1 MLARGKAFFGSIKT
15 HMIAPFNWIHSA
27 RIFLDRFIYMLSEW
41 SRRAQAKSLRQIP
54 KIPIFNPMNQLLSH
68 LPQHKQDQLAEIV
81 TVIREIADPAKIIL
95 FGSHTSDKWVED
107 EYEERGA
114 TYSYISDYDILV
126 VIPDGDKEK
135 EHDIASKIENRTLK
149 YKNDVSPIVHSFN
162 YVNKGLEMGQ
172 YFFRDIVKE
181 GIVLFDTGEFT
192 FSEPKPLS
200 RYQEREIAIRNYD
213 KWVKSGSRFL
223 KITKNSLIEAEKDG
237 DPLNEVIFNLNQSA
251 EKFYGGLLLVY
262 TGYKPKTHKLK
273 VYRKY
278 SKHIDEGLNQI
289 FKYPVGDSEEYRL
302 FDILNKAYL
311 DARYQD
317 DYYIAPDDLKKL
329 IGKVEKLESVVIKLC
344 QERIT
349 SLLF

>member
-1 MLARGKAFFGSIKT
+1 
-15 HMIAPFNWIHSA
+15 
-27 RIFLDRFIYMLSEW
+27 
-41 SRRAQAKSLRQIP
+41 
-54 KIPIFNPMNQLLSH
+54 MNQLLSH
-68 LPQHKQDQLAEIV
+68 LPEHKQNELAEIV
-81 TVIREIADPAKIIL
+81 KVIREVADPAKVIL

-126 VIPDGDKEK
+126 VIADGDKDR

-172 YFFRDIVKE
+172 YFFRDIIKE
-181 GIVLFDTGEFT
+181 GIVLFDTGEFI
-192 FSEPKPLS
+192 FSEVKPLS
-200 RYQEREIAIRNYD
+200 REEEKEVALRNYN
-213 KWVKSGSRFL
+213 KWVKSGARFL
-223 KITKNSLIEAEKDG
+223 KITKNSLKVALKDG
-237 DPLNEVIFNLNQSA
+237 DPLNEVIFNLNQAA
-251 EKFYGGLLLVY
+251 EKLYGGLLLVY

-278 SKHIDEGLNQI
+278 SKHIDENLNQI
-289 FKYPVGDSEEYRL
+289 FKYPIGDSEEYRL

-317 DYYIAPDDLKKL
+317 DYHITLEDLKKL
-329 IGKVEKLESVVIKLC
+329 IFKVENLETIIVRLC
-344 QERIT
+344 NKKINA
-349 SLLF
+349 

>member
-1 MLARGKAFFGSIKT
+1 
-15 HMIAPFNWIHSA
+15 
-27 RIFLDRFIYMLSEW
+27 
-41 SRRAQAKSLRQIP
+41 
-54 KIPIFNPMNQLLSH
+54 MNQLLSH
-68 LPQHKQDQLAEIV
+68 LPEHKQNELAEIV
-81 TVIREIADPAKIIL
+81 KVIREVTDPAKIIL

-126 VIPDGDKEK
+126 VIPDGDKDK

-172 YFFRDIVKE
+172 YFFRDIIKE
-181 GIVLFDTGEFT
+181 GIVLFDTKELT
-192 FSEPKPLS
+192 FSEPRPLS
-200 RYQEREIAIRNYD
+200 REQEKEITVRNFD
-213 KWVKSGSRFL
+213 NWIKTGSSFL
-223 KITKNSLIEAEKDG
+223 DGTKALFYNAQQKGLDFRQ
-237 DPLNEVIFNLNQSA
+237 VVFNLNQTA

-278 SKHIDEGLNQI
+278 SKHIDEELNKI
-289 FKYPVGDSEEYRL
+289 FKYPIDDSEEYRL

-317 DYYIAPDDLKKL
+317 DYYIDIEDLKKL
-329 IGKVEKLESVVIKLC
+329 IAKVEKLEFLIKELC
-344 QERIT
+344 NKKIN
-349 SLLF
+349 SL

>member
-1 MLARGKAFFGSIKT
+1 
-15 HMIAPFNWIHSA
+15 
-27 RIFLDRFIYMLSEW
+27 
-41 SRRAQAKSLRQIP
+41 
-54 KIPIFNPMNQLLSH
+54 MNQHLSH
-68 LPQHKQDQLAEIV
+68 LPLHKQNELAEIV
-81 TVIREIADPAKIIL
+81 KVIREVADPAKIIL

-107 EYEERGA
+107 EYDEGGA

-126 VIPDGDKEK
+126 VLPDGDKDR
-135 EHDIASKIENRTLK
+135 EHDVASKIENRTLK

-172 YFFRDIVKE
+172 YFFRDIIKE
-181 GIVLFDTGEFT
+181 GIVLFDSGVLT

-200 RYQEREIAIRNYD
+200 EEQEKEIAIRNYD
-213 KWVKSGSRFL
+213 KWVNSGIRFL
-223 KITKNSLIEAEKDG
+223 DHTKVMLENALSKEF
-237 DPLNEVIFNLNQSA
+237 PLNEVIFNLNQSA

-278 SKHIDEGLNQI
+278 SKHIDDNLNQV
-289 FKYPVGDSEEYRL
+289 FKYPVDESEEYRL

-317 DYYIAPDDLKKL
+317 DYYIDPDDLDKL
-329 IGKVEKLESVVIKLC
+329 IRKVDKLEKIVVELC
-344 QERIT
+344 KKRI
-349 SLLF
+349 L

>member
-1 MLARGKAFFGSIKT
+1 
-15 HMIAPFNWIHSA
+15 
-27 RIFLDRFIYMLSEW
+27 
-41 SRRAQAKSLRQIP
+41 
-54 KIPIFNPMNQLLSH
+54 MNQLLFH
-68 LPQHKQDQLAEIV
+68 LPEHKQHEIAEIV
-81 TVIREIADPAKIIL
+81 KVIREVADPAKIIL

-107 EYEERGA
+107 EYKERGA

-126 VIPDGDKEK
+126 VIPEGDKDK

-172 YFFRDIVKE
+172 YFFRDILKE
-181 GIVLFDTGEFT
+181 GIVLFDTGEYT
-192 FSEPKPLS
+192 FSDPKPLS
-200 RYQEREIAIRNYD
+200 REQEKELIVRNFD
-213 KWVKSGSRFL
+213 NWIKAGSSFL
-223 KITKNSLIEAEKDG
+223 DGTKALFDNALQKGLDFRQ
-237 DPLNEVIFNLNQSA
+237 VVFNLNQTA

-278 SKHIDEGLNQI
+278 SKHIDEDLNYL
-289 FKYPVGDSEEYRL
+289 FKYPIGDSEEYRL

-317 DYYIAPDDLKKL
+317 DYYIDLQDLKKL
-329 IGKVEKLESVVIKLC
+329 ISKVEKLEFSVKNLC
-344 QERIT
+344 EKRIAEL
-349 SLLF
+349 S

>member
-1 MLARGKAFFGSIKT
+1 
-15 HMIAPFNWIHSA
+15 
-27 RIFLDRFIYMLSEW
+27 
-41 SRRAQAKSLRQIP
+41 
-54 KIPIFNPMNQLLSH
+54 MNQLSH
-68 LPQHKQDQLAEIV
+68 LPQHKQSELAEIV
-81 TVIREIADPAKIIL
+81 KVICEVAEPAKIIL

-126 VIPDGDKEK
+126 VISDGDKDR

-172 YFFRDIVKE
+172 YFFRDIIKE
-181 GIVLFDTGEFT
+181 GIVLFDSGEFI
-192 FSEPKPLS
+192 FSDSKPLS
-200 RYQEREIAIRNYD
+200 RDEEKEVALRSYE

-223 KITKNSLIEAEKDG
+223 KITKNSLNVALEDG
-237 DPLNEVIFNLNQSA
+237 DPLNEIIFNLNQAA
-251 EKFYGGLLLVY
+251 EKLYGGLLLVY

-278 SKHIDEGLNQI
+278 SKHIDENLNQI
-289 FKYPVGDSEEYRL
+289 FKYPIDDSEEYRL
-302 FDILNKAYL
+302 FDVLNKAYL

-317 DYYIAPDDLKKL
+317 DYYIDPEDLKKL
-329 IGKVEKLESVVIKLC
+329 IGKVGKLEDVVTRLC
-344 QERIT
+344 NERIT
-349 SLLF
+349 QL

>member
-1 MLARGKAFFGSIKT
+1 
-15 HMIAPFNWIHSA
+15 
-27 RIFLDRFIYMLSEW
+27 
-41 SRRAQAKSLRQIP
+41 
-54 KIPIFNPMNQLLSH
+54 MNALSH
-68 LPQHKQDQLAEIV
+68 LPQHKQDELAEIV
-81 TVIREIADPAKIIL
+81 KIICEVANPAKVIL

-126 VIPDGDKEK
+126 VISDGDKDR

-172 YFFRDIVKE
+172 YFFRDIIKE
-181 GIVLFDTGEFT
+181 GIVLFDSGEFI
-192 FSEPKPLS
+192 FSDSKPLS
-200 RYQEREIAIRNYD
+200 RDEEKEVALRSYE

-223 KITKNSLIEAEKDG
+223 KITKNSLNVALEDG
-237 DPLNEVIFNLNQSA
+237 DPLNEIIFNLNQAA
-251 EKFYGGLLLVY
+251 EKLYGGLLLVY

-278 SKHIDEGLNQI
+278 SKHIDENLNQI
-289 FKYPVGDSEEYRL
+289 FKYPIDDSEEYRL
-302 FDILNKAYL
+302 FDVLNKAYL

-317 DYYIAPDDLKKL
+317 DYYIDPEDLKKL
-329 IGKVEKLESVVIKLC
+329 IGKVGKLEDVVTRLC
-344 QERIT
+344 NERIT
-349 SLLF
+349 QL

>member
-1 MLARGKAFFGSIKT
+1 
-15 HMIAPFNWIHSA
+15 
-27 RIFLDRFIYMLSEW
+27 
-41 SRRAQAKSLRQIP
+41 
-54 KIPIFNPMNQLLSH
+54 MNQLLSH
-68 LPQHKQDQLAEIV
+68 LPEHKQNELAEIV
-81 TVIREIADPAKIIL
+81 KVIREVADPAKIIL

-107 EYEERGA
+107 VYEEKGA

-126 VIPDGDKEK
+126 VLPDGDKEK

-149 YKNDVSPIVHSFN
+149 YKNDVSPIVHSID

-181 GIVLFDTGEFT
+181 GIVLFDTGEHI

-200 RYQEREIAIRNYD
+200 KAQETELAARNFD
-213 KWVKSGSRFL
+213 TWIKTGNSFL
-223 KITKNSLIEAEKDG
+223 DGTKALFDNALEKGLDFRQ
-237 DPLNEVIFNLNQSA
+237 VVFNLNQTA

-278 SKHIDEGLNQI
+278 SKHIDENLNQV
-289 FKYPVGDSEEYRL
+289 FKYPIGDREEYRL
-302 FDILNKAYL
+302 FDILNRAYL

-317 DYYIAPDDLKKL
+317 DYYIDPNDLKKL
-329 IGKVEKLESVVIKLC
+329 IAKAEKLEEVVVRLC
-344 QERIT
+344 EERI
-349 SLLF
+349 SNL

>member
-1 MLARGKAFFGSIKT
+1 
-15 HMIAPFNWIHSA
+15 
-27 RIFLDRFIYMLSEW
+27 
-41 SRRAQAKSLRQIP
+41 
-54 KIPIFNPMNQLLSH
+54 MNQLSH
-68 LPQHKQDQLAEIV
+68 LPEHKQNELAEIV
-81 TVIREIADPAKIIL
+81 KVICEVAHPAKIIL

-126 VIPDGDKEK
+126 VIPDGDKDK

-172 YFFRDIVKE
+172 YFFRDIIKE
-181 GIVLFDTGEFT
+181 GIVLFDSGEFI
-192 FSEPKPLS
+192 FSDSKPLS
-200 RYQEREIAIRNYD
+200 RNEEKEVAIRGYE
-213 KWVKSGSRFL
+213 KWVNSGIRFL
-223 KITKNSLIEAEKDG
+223 DHTKVMLENALLKRF
-237 DPLNEVIFNLNQSA
+237 PLNEVIFNLNQST

-278 SKHIDEGLNQI
+278 SKHIDEELNQL
-289 FKYPVGDSEEYRL
+289 FKFPTGDSEEYRL

-317 DYYIAPDDLKKL
+317 DYYIDPQDLKKL
-329 IGKVEKLESVVIKLC
+329 IIKVEKLEAIVINLC
-344 QERIT
+344 QQRIN
-349 SLLF
+349 SL